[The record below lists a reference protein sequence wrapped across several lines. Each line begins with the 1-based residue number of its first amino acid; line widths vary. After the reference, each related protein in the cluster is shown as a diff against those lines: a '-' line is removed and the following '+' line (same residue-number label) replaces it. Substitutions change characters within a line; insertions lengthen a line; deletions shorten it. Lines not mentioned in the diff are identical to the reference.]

1 MMSETGIITRV
12 EEIGSDTIA
21 IPLLSVTP
29 KSLLIVCQTV
39 HGPLNVRIS
48 EDAAL
53 QLAETLN
60 THFCGRS
67 YRRASS

>member
-1 MMSETGIITRV
+1 MMTETGIITRV
-12 EEIGSDTIA
+12 EEIGSDAIA
-21 IPLLSVTP
+21 IPLMSVMP
-29 KSLLIVCQTV
+29 KSLLIACQTD
-39 HGPLNVRIS
+39 HGPLSVRIS

-67 YRRASS
+67 YRIS

>member
-1 MMSETGIITRV
+1 MMRETGVITRV
-12 EEIGSDTIA
+12 EEIGADAIA

-29 KSLLIVCQTV
+29 KSLLIACQTV

-67 YRRASS
+67 YRIVSS